1 MEAIIYCKAYETH
14 FSFVFYDDYVSKV
27 KQQNIK
33 SKRQSSKNNF
43 RSKNECEV
51 ASTFF
56 SNRTLQT
63 IILLMIDKDKRSL
76 PSVIYIFL

>member
-1 MEAIIYCKAYETH
+1 MAAIIYCKTYRTH

-51 ASTFF
+51 VSTFF
-56 SNRTLQT
+56 
-63 IILLMIDKDKRSL
+63 
-76 PSVIYIFL
+76 F